1 MSKLLILTM
10 RTLRLL
16 LILCILPFL
25 SVEAQNSNYYVTPTG
40 AGDGSAWTKSL
51 NAKSFVSKFSDETY
65 QTDTFHLSEGKYLLN
80 AKEPQP
86 LMTNVKGGYV
96 ADDFTERD
104 PFNNESVISGSTSS
118 DASECLTVQVTAPEE
133 TEIMLDGVVLESA
146 AEEPVIISSSG
157 VGSAVV
163 MKGCLLRKA
172 APNVC
177 PNEPVVSHVYDT
189 IYYGATSP
197 IASNE
202 KFDTKRIGCF
212 EETEELTGA
221 DGCDSISYHHVVIL
235 PTSLPGNF
243 NVFYVKMEGSGEA
256 NGSSW
261 ADAMSAKDFAFALD
275 KVNDGAIFNMAA
287 GDYSPEYED
296 CNGKHNIYRCGKVI
310 SVKGGYSENPED
322 GEIPNI
328 SRNLTRFILKE
339 DNSSSVLFDLSPN
352 LVASSTF
359 SGIRF
364 VSKKSSGEE
373 AANDTL
379 LYFHSDVYGEKIWF
393 DSCSFSGAALS
404 LVVDSCEFYATDTD
418 FGDGDLL
425 FNGMYNKSNAIVRR
439 CSGKSI
445 ELSGNSIAVLNSTF
459 ENASLVRTD
468 TVNIAFNTFL
478 SMSCGEETNYT
489 SLSCNIIA
497 ERRNAAGLLHSVFNL
512 IALDEVQSSAS
523 SAEVSNDIIVDKD
536 MLASVLDDKM
546 VNNRGAFTRTFALKS
561 DVLPNGKS
569 LRVNHL
575 PSDLNGVDQCGTSRL
590 DSTCLGAFEY
600 ECVVVPLE
608 DTICWIGKVDYVYT
622 GADGN
627 IIHQF
632 SVDLQDV
639 KLEMADGTKKSLGV
653 RDVYE
658 KRDTVRHENWT
669 SPDTVFVKRFIALPK
684 ADTINTA
691 LHYYVKQDS
700 AGTGDGSSWANA
712 MSDTSFAFAFGKVP
726 SGATFH
732 MAAGEYHPMYVE
744 SVTEEMDECTSK
756 PFQTNHLVN
765 LIGGYAANVTDMNAL
780 PDTANHTKLVGEIAC
795 NDEIKVYPKNVLYI
809 SPSNTLTG
817 ECRIE
822 GIEFEKN
829 ESGYS
834 MNAAV
839 FIEAADGVR
848 YTFEKCKFNNTY
860 GGVRSLDGNVTFNNC
875 QFETQIWPSLQLE
888 GDLENVVVIN
898 SCYTNMGV
906 NLGSV
911 SCQIVNSTI
920 DNIFDGGEP
929 GKVLDISHSTIGLFN
944 MSAGSTYHL
953 VGNILLGSLTGPEE
967 LESLSSHGNLYPKG
981 VYDYI
986 SDYVD
991 AQTDRFLEKSEMV
1004 TLLEHDGDEFVAAEN
1019 GGYTK
1024 SIKLMRDTTS
1034 DGTPIRF
1041 IHSAWTETKVDQR
1054 GVTRPDSTCPGAYEF
1069 GFTQRIIELPDTAMV
1084 LDICEFSYALNQSKT
1099 SLKSWSKSADGT
1111 TYDFSFDLHDARVPV
1126 AGGST
1131 RAVRPGDLYVW
1142 RDTIKHNESD
1152 VMYDTIFVRKI
1163 SVLPKPS
1170 PNFKESNELHY
1181 YVKVDGSGNGDGSS
1195 WANAMNDTAFAFSFG
1210 KVPEGATFHVA
1221 EGVYRPYCDT
1231 CSVPIRL
1238 GTPVIC
1244 RNFYSDKIVNIIGG
1258 YPSDA
1263 TDESVPDIEH
1273 QAILTGDF
1281 SDVEMY
1287 PSARIIHLVPQTAG
1301 TINISGIEF
1310 QTTGVTG
1317 GSPTEQT
1324 ALYVETMTLGVK
1336 LRLQQCKFAGT
1347 TTNAVCTEYCGVEMD
1362 SCDVNSPASL
1372 KGAGTDSL
1380 IVKDCFFKSLT
1391 MQMPKSNISNS
1402 TIVYLYDYYTFGSQE
1417 GINVLT
1423 HNTIGTTDLKN
1434 TSSNTLVGNIF
1445 QSPIVTERVMSSETT
1460 KAIDNIFVYDDETEE
1475 KAPSIEGNRCLPKS
1489 WLKDMF
1495 VYEEDHLDP
1504 VYRRERG
1511 AYTQTMPLKSDVLSD
1526 GTSIRIERR
1535 EILVDQTGF
1544 NRFSQAC
1551 PGAYEYPEYKRK
1563 VQLEDTVVYKG
1574 NSIATH
1580 NGSVIS
1586 YDEIGYAEW
1595 SDKVVYQDGSVDTMF
1610 RKVVVMPKAGENLYY
1625 YVKQNGDGTGDG
1637 SSWSNAMSD
1646 SAFAFAFSRVEDGAT
1661 FHIAEGTY
1669 HPIYDENGVD
1679 NNHVSDLLTRKEF
1692 YTEKLVNIVG
1702 GYPATA
1708 SDDVSVTHDVAQY
1721 PTIFDGR
1728 VVIEGTQCFG
1738 QDVIHISP
1746 TQKGKVKISDV
1757 IVAGNSYYHPNSTC
1771 GALHL
1776 TSTEKDVRFVLEK
1789 VRFEENKDYALV
1801 IDSCK
1806 TQISMCDVV
1815 GGLVI
1820 VRGDEEDSL
1829 TVSSSSF
1836 SNPVTI
1842 STGTYQLTNNT
1853 FVGVAEFG
1861 KGVLSNKGL
1870 LTHNT
1875 IKNADFKVGSDCKLK
1890 NNIINSLSIQ
1900 GNPTVTKLSC
1910 LNNVMSTSVEDYDA
1924 TQNIIVSSDE
1934 IAAILDEEA
1943 KYADGS
1949 FTRTIA
1955 LLKDSV
1961 AGQSIR
1967 SPRLADVKTDQN
1979 GRARYDETC
1988 AGAFELPGMVITTQ
2002 GEDTT
2007 IIVHESIDGIAFEQI
2022 GVHQHCTT
2030 TVKEDE
2036 SKVVTCRTVTVLP
2049 KDDASLHYYVSQHGL
2064 GLKDGSSQ
2072 ANAMSDSSFA
2082 FSFGKVPSRSTFIIV
2097 EGGTYY
2103 PYNMDD
2109 TLAGGLSPKGFYS
2122 DRCVSVKALDGLD
2135 DNSLPILSG
2144 CLGTEKLDTLVYV
2157 KNQASADI
2165 TEFNRIQFSNSSTA
2179 NGTINDSKMIFE
2191 GSVFQLMSC
2200 RFKNF
2205 TDSLTIQAI
2214 RSRGV
2219 LEACDFDM
2227 NGKFVTFEGPI
2238 MEPTPSIA
2246 IKRSSFDCIVY
2257 ANCFNCSV
2265 ENSSFYSLETKM
2277 IGSKVRLTHNTLRKL
2292 IITAGN
2298 LEVSANL
2305 IEDITE
2311 KPEFKECNDVMA
2323 SHENLFGTVG
2333 FLTIDIDPSDT
2344 VSTGLFGQLTKLDA
2358 MAYQGNFTKSY
2369 MMIRDTLSDGSSIR
2383 VNRESSM
2390 SKDQYG
2396 KNRYPMTCRGA
2407 IELDGYT
2414 QHRTFYDTI
2423 LVHDTYYLDNV
2434 RYDEVGYKVINAKA
2448 LNSYGGEDPI
2458 TAYLT
2463 VLPKNGTGKIS
2474 APYHYYVKQ
2483 NGSGNKDGSSWQN
2496 AMSDTTFAEIFGRVR
2511 NNSTFHV
2518 AAGVYHP
2525 VYDQSLALASASDTA
2540 IATFYTDRWVNI
2552 VGGYDANVTDISAV
2566 PNPKGERTI
2575 FTRAVA
2581 GEDVSAESD
2590 SIAVITYAPSVA
2602 RTFSISGVTI
2612 SGGTSLQIKAQKSG
2626 VMFQVENTLMKYGV
2640 GVKADKLDSL
2650 YLNAVTFDSCQTGV
2664 AAGEL
2669 SYLKAVNS
2677 TFAADPNALDGELA
2691 ISLPSIFNGR
2701 CVLTHNTLLAP
2712 VSVSGGSYYWTGN
2725 IFAGGVVACD
2735 GSKQGKVDSKYNLY
2749 PENASVAQSY
2759 DIQNSLTAMEELFG
2773 GTWDLDY
2780 TLGFTPVLP
2789 LASDVL
2795 NNGRSIRFKREVSN
2809 LSVDQIGESRLFL
2822 TCMGAYEYAN
2832 VTELTIPTAFTPYTK
2847 DGINDIFMFGYPV
2860 FIYDRYG
2867 RLIANSDNGWDG
2879 KYRGEDADA
2888 GVYVYVLWDA
2898 NGKQYKG
2905 TVEILKQK

>member
-1 MSKLLILTM
+1 M

-40 AGDGSAWTKSL
+40 AGDGSAWTKSQ
-51 NAKSFVSKFSDETY
+51 NAKSFVSKFSDEAY
-65 QTDTFHLSEGKYLLN
+65 QKDTFHLSEGKYLLN

-96 ADDFTERD
+96 ADDYTVRD
-104 PFNNESVISGSTSS
+104 PFNNESVISGSVSTKEN
-118 DASECLTVQVTAPEE
+118 ECVTVQVTAP
-133 TEIMLDGVVLESA
+133 TEAEITLDGVVLESA
-146 AEEPVIISSSG
+146 AAEPVIVSSAG
-157 VGSAVV
+157 EGSAVIL
-163 MKGCLLRKA
+163 KGCVLRKA

-177 PNEPVVSHVYDT
+177 EDQVVKIDTTIYLGMAIKELPDAKFEKIGRFTEEVTSEGENGCNLITQYVVSV
-189 IYYGATSP
+189 
-197 IASNE
+197 
-202 KFDTKRIGCF
+202 
-212 EETEELTGA
+212 
-221 DGCDSISYHHVVIL
+221 L
-235 PTSLPGNF
+235 P
-243 NVFYVKMEGSGEA
+243 
-256 NGSSW
+256 
-261 ADAMSAKDFAFALD
+261 
-275 KVNDGAIFNMAA
+275 
-287 GDYSPEYED
+287 
-296 CNGKHNIYRCGKVI
+296 
-310 SVKGGYSENPED
+310 
-322 GEIPNI
+322 
-328 SRNLTRFILKE
+328 
-339 DNSSSVLFDLSPN
+339 
-352 LVASSTF
+352 
-359 SGIRF
+359 
-364 VSKKSSGEE
+364 
-373 AANDTL
+373 
-379 LYFHSDVYGEKIWF
+379 
-393 DSCSFSGAALS
+393 
-404 LVVDSCEFYATDTD
+404 
-418 FGDGDLL
+418 
-425 FNGMYNKSNAIVRR
+425 
-439 CSGKSI
+439 
-445 ELSGNSIAVLNSTF
+445 
-459 ENASLVRTD
+459 
-468 TVNIAFNTFL
+468 
-478 SMSCGEETNYT
+478 
-489 SLSCNIIA
+489 
-497 ERRNAAGLLHSVFNL
+497 
-512 IALDEVQSSAS
+512 
-523 SAEVSNDIIVDKD
+523 
-536 MLASVLDDKM
+536 
-546 VNNRGAFTRTFALKS
+546 KS
-561 DVLPNGKS
+561 DGK
-569 LRVNHL
+569 
-575 PSDLNGVDQCGTSRL
+575 LN
-590 DSTCLGAFEY
+590 
-600 ECVVVPLE
+600 
-608 DTICWIGKVDYVYT
+608 
-622 GADGN
+622 
-627 IIHQF
+627 
-632 SVDLQDV
+632 
-639 KLEMADGTKKSLGV
+639 
-653 RDVYE
+653 
-658 KRDTVRHENWT
+658 
-669 SPDTVFVKRFIALPK
+669 
-684 ADTINTA
+684 
-691 LHYYVKQDS
+691 YYVKQNGTGDGSSWENAMGDTAFAYAFGRVEEGATFHVAEGVYRPIYDKNGEELGSSVGEVSQKVFYSNKTVNIIGGYPADANDKSVPDTLYHTVFSGFIPLGSGHKIGSIMQLEPIKAGLIHISGVHFEDTFAMSSTEAALNIAPQVAGVTFELNSCRLEKLHGSPLVVEDCGGKINMCDFGCEPGSGIDYWVSFSGTSTDALIIENSSLNCDVKVLGNTYTIVNSSIKRITIGSVTGTVVSSKGTIDHSTIDS
-700 AGTGDGSSWANA
+700 LLVSPNSECELNGNIVAMVSHAKAVVSGDSNIFIEGEITHVVNVNDKTLSAADFASLFESGVMSMAYNSKSFTRTYALVSDTLPDGTSIRIPRGTILTDQTGKDRALNTCPGAYELAGYTKEIYSDKVLVFSVSEDFPQIGESELIKEEKQDDGNTYNVHYKVNVLPNPAGETLNYYVKQNGTGDGSSWANA
-712 MSDTSFAFAFGKVP
+712 MGDTAFAFAFGKVP

-732 MAAGEYHPMYVE
+732 VAEGVYHPVYDKNGKYDFSTNQALMDRVFYTEKLV
-744 SVTEEMDECTSK
+744 SV
-756 PFQTNHLVN
+756 
-765 LIGGYAANVTDMNAL
+765 IGGYSNNAEEFPVTDTSYHTIFSAAI
-780 PDTANHTKLVGEIAC
+780 TESISANGVMRIEPQQSGE
-795 NDEIKVYPKNVLYI
+795 VHI
-809 SPSNTLTG
+809 SGVRFIDTLTS
-817 ECRIE
+817 I
-822 GIEFEKN
+822 
-829 ESGYS
+829 Y
-834 MNAAV
+834 
-839 FIEAADGVR
+839 
-848 YTFEKCKFNNTY
+848 KCKDLLSIDPKSNGVTFRLDSCRFTGDAIRLLNVDSCGGKISMCDFVSLGDGKEKSKVDISGLSSDSLIVNNT
-860 GGVRSLDGNVTFNNC
+860 SL
-875 QFETQIWPSLQLE
+875 
-888 GDLENVVVIN
+888 
-898 SCYTNMGV
+898 
-906 NLGSV
+906 
-911 SCQIVNSTI
+911 SCQINVGYYPYYIANSTI
-920 DNIFDGGEP
+920 DKIVFETNSESNVTKGSIENSTILDLTYYPNTEGILQGNIIYSYVKVKAPITLSNNIVVMNDDDVVEDQDNMYVTREEVNSLWGGESP
-929 GKVLDISHSTIGLFN
+929 TMTYPDNSFTQTVKLLKDTLPNGK
-944 MSAGSTYHL
+944 
-953 VGNILLGSLTGPEE
+953 
-967 LESLSSHGNLYPKG
+967 
-981 VYDYI
+981 
-986 SDYVD
+986 
-991 AQTDRFLEKSEMV
+991 
-1004 TLLEHDGDEFVAAEN
+1004 
-1019 GGYTK
+1019 
-1024 SIKLMRDTTS
+1024 
-1034 DGTPIRF
+1034 PIR
-1041 IHSAWTETKVDQR
+1041 INRTLSLDQI
-1054 GVTRPDSTCPGAYEF
+1054 GQTRLDATCPGAYEI
-1069 GFTQRIIELPDTAMV
+1069 GFFQRIIELSDTAMA
-1084 LDICEFSYALNQSKT
+1084 LDSCKFSYVLNASK
-1099 SLKSWSKSADGT
+1099 SALKSWTKSKDGEA
-1111 TYDFSFDLHDARVPV
+1111 YDFAFDLHDAKIPV
-1126 AGGST
+1126 AGGT
-1131 RAVRPGDLYVW
+1131 ERFVKPGDLYVW

-1152 VMYDTIFVRKI
+1152 VMYDTIFVRRI

-1231 CSVPIRL
+1231 CSVPIRS

-1281 SDVEMY
+1281 SDVEMN

-1317 GSPTEQT
+1317 GSSTEQT

-1586 YDEIGYAEW
+1586 YDKIGYAEW

-1708 SDDVSVTHDVAQY
+1708 SDDLSVTHDVAQY

-1757 IVAGNSYYHPNSTC
+1757 IVAGNSCYHPNSTC

-2414 QHRTFYDTI
+2414 QHRTLYDTI

-2780 TLGFTPVLP
+2780 ALGFTPVLP

-2809 LSVDQIGESRLFL
+2809 LIVDQIGESRLFL

>member
-1 MSKLLILTM
+1 M

-51 NAKSFVSKFSDETY
+51 NAKSFVSKFSDEAY
-65 QTDTFHLSEGKYLLN
+65 QKDTFHLSEGKYLLN

-96 ADDFTERD
+96 ADDYTVRD
-104 PFNNESVISGSTSS
+104 PFNNESVISGSVSTKEN
-118 DASECLTVQVTAPEE
+118 ECVTVQVTSP
-133 TEIMLDGVVLESA
+133 TEAEITLDGVVLESA
-146 AEEPVIISSSG
+146 AAEPVIVSSAG
-157 VGSAVV
+157 EGSAVIL
-163 MKGCLLRKA
+163 KGCVLRKA

-177 PNEPVVSHVYDT
+177 EDQVVKIDTTIYLGMAIKELPGVEFKKIGSFTKEIATEGVDGCNLITQYVVS
-189 IYYGATSP
+189 
-197 IASNE
+197 
-202 KFDTKRIGCF
+202 
-212 EETEELTGA
+212 
-221 DGCDSISYHHVVIL
+221 
-235 PTSLPGNF
+235 
-243 NVFYVKMEGSGEA
+243 
-256 NGSSW
+256 
-261 ADAMSAKDFAFALD
+261 
-275 KVNDGAIFNMAA
+275 
-287 GDYSPEYED
+287 
-296 CNGKHNIYRCGKVI
+296 
-310 SVKGGYSENPED
+310 
-322 GEIPNI
+322 
-328 SRNLTRFILKE
+328 
-339 DNSSSVLFDLSPN
+339 
-352 LVASSTF
+352 
-359 SGIRF
+359 
-364 VSKKSSGEE
+364 
-373 AANDTL
+373 
-379 LYFHSDVYGEKIWF
+379 
-393 DSCSFSGAALS
+393 
-404 LVVDSCEFYATDTD
+404 
-418 FGDGDLL
+418 
-425 FNGMYNKSNAIVRR
+425 
-439 CSGKSI
+439 
-445 ELSGNSIAVLNSTF
+445 
-459 ENASLVRTD
+459 
-468 TVNIAFNTFL
+468 
-478 SMSCGEETNYT
+478 
-489 SLSCNIIA
+489 
-497 ERRNAAGLLHSVFNL
+497 
-512 IALDEVQSSAS
+512 
-523 SAEVSNDIIVDKD
+523 
-536 MLASVLDDKM
+536 
-546 VNNRGAFTRTFALKS
+546 
-561 DVLPNGKS
+561 VLPKHEEGT
-569 LRVNHL
+569 
-575 PSDLNGVDQCGTSRL
+575 LN
-590 DSTCLGAFEY
+590 
-600 ECVVVPLE
+600 
-608 DTICWIGKVDYVYT
+608 
-622 GADGN
+622 
-627 IIHQF
+627 
-632 SVDLQDV
+632 
-639 KLEMADGTKKSLGV
+639 
-653 RDVYE
+653 
-658 KRDTVRHENWT
+658 
-669 SPDTVFVKRFIALPK
+669 
-684 ADTINTA
+684 
-691 LHYYVKQDS
+691 YYVKQN
-700 AGTGDGSSWANA
+700 GTGDGSSWENA
-712 MSDTSFAFAFGKVP
+712 MGDTAFAYAFGRVEEGATFHVAEGVYRPIYDKNGEELGSSVGEVSQKVFYSNKTVNIIGGYPADANDKSVPDTLYHTVFSGFIPLGSGHKIGSIMQLEPTNAGSVHISGVYFEDTFAMSSTEAALNIAPQVAGVTFELNSCRLEKLHGSPLVVEDCGGKINMCDFGCEPGSGIDYWVSFSGTSTDALIIENSSLNCDVKVLGNTYTIANSSIKRITIGSVTGTVVSSKGTIDHSTIDSLLVSPNSECELNGNIVAMVSHAKAVVSGDSNIFIVGEITHVVNVNDKTLSAADFASLFESGVMSMAYNSKSFTRTYALVSDTLPDGTSIRIPRGTILTDQIGKPRFELTCPGAYELGGMVTRVQYPTDTVKVNELYKDGDTTLLKIGLSQWERETTKSDGSVLVESFSVVVLPNSDGKLNYYVKQNGTGDGSSWENAMGDTAFAYAFGKVP

-732 MAAGEYHPMYVE
+732 VAEGEYFPYCDTCSRFSDDLRCRMFY
-744 SVTEEMDECTSK
+744 SDK
-756 PFQTNHLVN
+756 LVN
-765 LIGGYAANVTDMNAL
+765 IVGG
-780 PDTANHTKLVGEIAC
+780 
-795 NDEIKVYPKNVLYI
+795 YPKNAQGNAVTDT
-809 SPSNTLTG
+809 SNHT
-817 ECRIE
+817 I
-822 GIEFEKN
+822 F
-829 ESGYS
+829 S
-834 MNAAV
+834 
-839 FIEAADGVR
+839 
-848 YTFEKCKFNNTY
+848 TY
-860 GGVRSLDGNVTFNNC
+860 GYDGEKMYRTVKLLCLEPSTPGNINISGVEFMALPSFPQMSGENCALRFRSEVEGV
-875 QFETQIWPSLQLE
+875 SLKLSQ
-888 GDLENVVVIN
+888 
-898 SCYTNMGV
+898 CR
-906 NLGSV
+906 
-911 SCQIVNSTI
+911 
-920 DNIFDGGEP
+920 FDGSDIAIYANGGSLNATDCDFDECDVYFTSGSADEINVNRCSGDGCEFSA
-929 GKVLDISHSTIGLFN
+929 GKVLVSNSTFSEIQLKDGTIDVQLTN
-944 MSAGSTYHL
+944 NTLLRLYCNEEKSSLNL
-953 VGNILLGSLTGPEE
+953 VGNIVRELSILSEENIPTIASSYNLWGKDEGETALAKITSSLHDIITDVASLDSLLDHSFVGARKDYNKNAFTKTIAL
-967 LESLSSHGNLYPKG
+967 LS
-981 VYDYI
+981 D
-986 SDYVD
+986 
-991 AQTDRFLEKSEMV
+991 
-1004 TLLEHDGDEFVAAEN
+1004 TLP
-1019 GGYTK
+1019 
-1024 SIKLMRDTTS
+1024 
-1034 DGTPIRF
+1034 DGTSIRYNRQ
-1041 IHSAWTETKVDQR
+1041 KVSDLDIDQCHQA
-1054 GVTRPDSTCPGAYEF
+1054 RPDSTCPGAYEF
-1069 GFTQRIIELPDTAMV
+1069 GFTQRIIELSDTAMA
-1084 LDICEFSYALNQSKT
+1084 LDSCKFSYVLNASKS
-1099 SLKSWSKSADGT
+1099 SLKSWTKSKDGSA
-1111 TYDFSFDLHDARVPV
+1111 YDFAFDLHDAKIPV
-1126 AGGST
+1126 AGGT
-1131 RAVRPGDLYVW
+1131 EERFVKPGDLYVW
-1142 RDTIKHNESD
+1142 RDTIRHDESD

-1195 WANAMNDTAFAFSFG
+1195 WENAMSNESFDFAIDTVSN
-1210 KVPEGATFHVA
+1210 GATFHIAAGEYNATGLNVKPSNGMVEYLTHKCINLVGGYEAVPA
-1221 EGVYRPYCDT
+1221 EGAEPEPGKET
-1231 CSVPIRL
+1231 TMAL
-1238 GTPVIC
+1238 FT
-1244 RNFYSDKIVNIIGG
+1244 SDKYQQFRFDPEYDGTISLYGINFWVKSVAAKQAIGYALDIRNTTDHKVSVNIEKCQFDSALFGVYLGG
-1258 YPSDA
+1258 VDA
-1263 TDESVPDIEH
+1263 KISESVFKGNYHVDFAS
-1273 QAILTGDF
+1273 AIALEG
-1281 SDVEMY
+1281 
-1287 PSARIIHLVPQTAG
+1287 TA
-1301 TINISGIEF
+1301 
-1310 QTTGVTG
+1310 V
-1317 GSPTEQT
+1317 
-1324 ALYVETMTLGVK
+1324 
-1336 LRLQQCKFAGT
+1336 RL
-1347 TTNAVCTEYCGVEMD
+1347 E
-1362 SCDVNSPASL
+1362 VNSSL
-1372 KGAGTDSL
+1372 FQGNSRVILGSGDMNFTNNTFIDNYYSTSVNGLSL
-1380 IVKDCFFKSLT
+1380 SG
-1391 MQMPKSNISNS
+1391 NIELFNNTIFDNVSVSNS
-1402 TIVYLYDYYTFGSQE
+1402 SNLKMYGNLVLGDLSIGEECTIE
-1417 GINVLT
+1417 GAHNLINRT
-1423 HNTIGTTDLKN
+1423 WSTD
-1434 TSSNTLVGNIF
+1434 TPW
-1445 QSPIVTERVMSSETT
+1445 SPY
-1460 KAIDNIFVYDDETEE
+1460 DNIFTNTQSSEVMSQILSYVDGKPNLADNGGFTKTVAMISDTCFWDGQELRVPQELTNVSFDQRGE
-1475 KAPSIEGNRCLPKS
+1475 K
-1489 WLKDMF
+1489 
-1495 VYEEDHLDP
+1495 
-1504 VYRRERG
+1504 
-1511 AYTQTMPLKSDVLSD
+1511 
-1526 GTSIRIERR
+1526 
-1535 EILVDQTGF
+1535 
-1544 NRFSQAC
+1544 RFQMAC
-1551 PGAYEYPEYKRK
+1551 IGAYEMSEYIHREP
-1563 VQLEDTVVYKG
+1563 LADTTIVVG
-1574 NSIATH
+1574 NPVTVGGA
-1580 NGSVIS
+1580 S
-1586 YDEIGYAEW
+1586 YNKIGEYVW
-1595 SDKVVYQDGSVDTMF
+1595 KDTIVNPDGSQTAYS
-1610 RKVVVMPKAGENLYY
+1610 RNVVVMPKAGENLYY

-1669 HPIYDENGVD
+1669 HPIYNHSGDISENETD
-1679 NNHVSDLLTRKEF
+1679 HIYIERDF
-1692 YTEKLVNIVG
+1692 YTTHLVNLVG
-1702 GYPATA
+1702 GYPSQPDENSLPDTKYHTVLSGADATA
-1708 SDDVSVTHDVAQY
+1708 SGIIRSRNVIYMEPEKAGTIKLSGIRFAGSSKFQFDDTNASLYVD
-1721 PTIFDGR
+1721 P
-1728 VVIEGTQCFG
+1728 
-1738 QDVIHISP
+1738 
-1746 TQKGKVKISDV
+1746 KVKGVHVDLDKCRFEAIGNLMKMDSCSTTITECNFVSENRVIIDGDASDSLIISNSSFDCPLEV
-1757 IVAGNSYYHPNSTC
+1757 KANGYKIVNSTIDSLYI
-1771 GALHL
+1771 GGKKETSLSNGELIHNTILSLHYNTQW
-1776 TSTEKDVRFVLEK
+1776 TST
-1789 VRFEENKDYALV
+1789 
-1801 IDSCK
+1801 
-1806 TQISMCDVV
+1806 
-1815 GGLVI
+1815 
-1820 VRGDEEDSL
+1820 
-1829 TVSSSSF
+1829 
-1836 SNPVTI
+1836 
-1842 STGTYQLTNNT
+1842 LTNNIVCHISQT
-1853 FVGVAEFG
+1853 EE
-1861 KGVLSNKGL
+1861 GVLKGDHNLIRNDEELNISNVGL
-1870 LTHNT
+1870 Y
-1875 IKNADFKVGSDCKLK
+1875 
-1890 NNIINSLSIQ
+1890 
-1900 GNPTVTKLSC
+1900 VTMNDLLDL
-1910 LNNVMSTSVEDYDA
+1910 LNNDQGQFIMS
-1924 TQNIIVSSDE
+1924 
-1934 IAAILDEEA
+1934 
-1943 KYADGS
+1943 YADGS

-1967 SPRLADVKTDQN
+1967 SPRLADVKNDQN

-2165 TEFNRIQFSNSSTA
+2165 AEFNRIQFSNSSTA

-2414 QHRTFYDTI
+2414 QHRTLYDTI

-2626 VMFQVENTLMKYGV
+2626 VMFQVENSLMKYGV

-2701 CVLTHNTLLAP
+2701 CVLTHNTFLAP

-2725 IFAGGVVACD
+2725 IFAGGVVVCD

-2759 DIQNSLTAMEELFG
+2759 DIQNSLTSMEELFG

>member
-1 MSKLLILTM
+1 M

-51 NAKSFVSKFSDETY
+51 NAKSFVSKFSDEAY
-65 QTDTFHLSEGKYLLN
+65 QKDTFHLSEGKYLLN

-96 ADDFTERD
+96 ADDYTVRD
-104 PFNNESVISGSTSS
+104 PFNNESVISGSVSTKEN
-118 DASECLTVQVTAPEE
+118 ECVTVQVTAP
-133 TEIMLDGVVLESA
+133 TEAEITLDGVVLESA
-146 AEEPVIISSSG
+146 AAEPVIVSSAG
-157 VGSAVV
+157 EGSAVIL
-163 MKGCLLRKA
+163 KGCVLRKA

-177 PNEPVVSHVYDT
+177 EDQVVKIDTTIYLGMAIKELPDAKFEKIGRFIEEVTSEGENGCNLITQYVVSV
-189 IYYGATSP
+189 
-197 IASNE
+197 
-202 KFDTKRIGCF
+202 
-212 EETEELTGA
+212 
-221 DGCDSISYHHVVIL
+221 L
-235 PTSLPGNF
+235 P
-243 NVFYVKMEGSGEA
+243 
-256 NGSSW
+256 
-261 ADAMSAKDFAFALD
+261 
-275 KVNDGAIFNMAA
+275 
-287 GDYSPEYED
+287 
-296 CNGKHNIYRCGKVI
+296 
-310 SVKGGYSENPED
+310 
-322 GEIPNI
+322 
-328 SRNLTRFILKE
+328 
-339 DNSSSVLFDLSPN
+339 
-352 LVASSTF
+352 
-359 SGIRF
+359 
-364 VSKKSSGEE
+364 
-373 AANDTL
+373 
-379 LYFHSDVYGEKIWF
+379 
-393 DSCSFSGAALS
+393 
-404 LVVDSCEFYATDTD
+404 
-418 FGDGDLL
+418 
-425 FNGMYNKSNAIVRR
+425 
-439 CSGKSI
+439 
-445 ELSGNSIAVLNSTF
+445 
-459 ENASLVRTD
+459 
-468 TVNIAFNTFL
+468 
-478 SMSCGEETNYT
+478 
-489 SLSCNIIA
+489 
-497 ERRNAAGLLHSVFNL
+497 
-512 IALDEVQSSAS
+512 
-523 SAEVSNDIIVDKD
+523 
-536 MLASVLDDKM
+536 
-546 VNNRGAFTRTFALKS
+546 KS
-561 DVLPNGKS
+561 DGK
-569 LRVNHL
+569 
-575 PSDLNGVDQCGTSRL
+575 LN
-590 DSTCLGAFEY
+590 
-600 ECVVVPLE
+600 
-608 DTICWIGKVDYVYT
+608 
-622 GADGN
+622 
-627 IIHQF
+627 
-632 SVDLQDV
+632 
-639 KLEMADGTKKSLGV
+639 
-653 RDVYE
+653 
-658 KRDTVRHENWT
+658 
-669 SPDTVFVKRFIALPK
+669 
-684 ADTINTA
+684 
-691 LHYYVKQDS
+691 YYVKQNGTGDGSSWENAMGDTAFAYAFGRVEEGATFHVAEGVYHPIYDGTHIDMAGVCSSKSFYSSVLVNLIGGYDADVTDKDALPDTANHTRVVGDLTEVSGTMVYPKYLLYMGLPYSTEGNFRIEGIEFEKNANYPGQTS
-700 AGTGDGSSWANA
+700 AMFITSGEKVHFTLERCKFNHTYGGVISECSGTLKDCQFEVETWPALIWSSVLKTSININSCYVNMPVRTGGYACKIENSTIFNIVDEEGNEDESIEKTVDISYSTIGSLSVKASRSYNFVGNIFWGSFDEVKQIKGLTSHGNLYPKNSYDDIVAFADAETDKFLESSEMEVLLEYDGKEFVVAENGGYTKTIQLLSDTLPDGTSIRIPRGTILTDQIGKDRALNTCPGAYELAGYTKEIYSDEVLVYTVSDTYPQIGETELIKEEKQEDGNTLIIHYKVIVLPNAAPSTGETLAYNYYVKQNGSGTGDGSSWANA

-848 YTFEKCKFNNTY
+848 YTFEKCKFNNTH

-1111 TYDFSFDLHDARVPV
+1111 TYDFSFDLHDAKIPV
-1126 AGGST
+1126 AGGAT
-1131 RAVRPGDLYVW
+1131 RFVKPGDLYVW
-1142 RDTIKHNESD
+1142 RDTIRHDESD

-1195 WANAMNDTAFAFSFG
+1195 WENAMSNSAFAFAIENVSSG
-1210 KVPEGATFHVA
+1210 STFHFA
-1221 EGVYRPYCDT
+1221 SGKYK
-1231 CSVPIRL
+1231 PINSTL
-1238 GTPVIC
+1238 QIQGTPYPSYWTD
-1244 RNFYSDKIVNIIGG
+1244 RAVNLIGG
-1258 YPSDA
+1258 YVANPQEGA
-1263 TDESVPDIEH
+1263 
-1273 QAILTGDF
+1273 
-1281 SDVEMY
+1281 VEN
-1287 PSARIIHLVPQTAG
+1287 P
-1301 TINISGIEF
+1301 
-1310 QTTGVTG
+1310 
-1317 GSPTEQT
+1317 
-1324 ALYVETMTLGVK
+1324 
-1336 LRLQQCKFAGT
+1336 
-1347 TTNAVCTEYCGVEMD
+1347 
-1362 SCDVNSPASL
+1362 
-1372 KGAGTDSL
+1372 GTDSTIAVFSGDSISRG
-1380 IVKDCFFKSLT
+1380 IVVYDL
-1391 MQMPKSNISNS
+1391 KSNGAIKVSGITFTDGTCYNGEPESYSLHINAAEGAIVNADIERCVFTTNRVGLYLQNVMANVNESLFECIDATGPIKTYHYAMGISKYSKVNINS
-1402 TIVYLYDYYTFGSQE
+1402 SLFTANPYLLSMDSTCVIGITNSSFVNNVQGGSDAALSLSGEVTLLNNTFFNNVEIIKATKVISYG
-1417 GINVLT
+1417 NVLEKPIKFN
-1423 HNTIGTTDLKN
+1423 HVGDIVFK
-1434 TSSNTLVGNIF
+1434 GNIF
-1445 QSPIVTERVMSSETT
+1445 RNFNPYDYKSLDMPNGENISFSDADFQAHFQYDGDAPLLADNGGFT
-1460 KAIDNIFVYDDETEE
+1460 KTVAMISDMI
-1475 KAPSIEGNRCLPKS
+1475 GNRELRVS
-1489 WLKDMF
+1489 
-1495 VYEEDHLDP
+1495 
-1504 VYRRERG
+1504 
-1511 AYTQTMPLKSDVLSD
+1511 QTLTGVS
-1526 GTSIRIERR
+1526 
-1535 EILVDQTGF
+1535 VDQRGEK
-1544 NRFSQAC
+1544 RFSMAC
-1551 PGAYEYPEYKRK
+1551 IGAYEMSEYIHREP
-1563 VQLEDTVVYKG
+1563 LADTTIVVG
-1574 NSIATH
+1574 NPVTVGGA
-1580 NGSVIS
+1580 S
-1586 YDEIGYAEW
+1586 YDKIGEYVW
-1595 SDKVVYQDGSVDTMF
+1595 KDTIVNPDGSQTAYS
-1610 RKVVVMPKAGENLYY
+1610 RNVVVMPKAGENLYY
-1625 YVKQNGDGTGDG
+1625 YVKQNGTGDG
-1637 SSWSNAMSD
+1637 SSWTNAMSD

-1669 HPIYDENGVD
+1669 HPIYNHSGDISENETD
-1679 NNHVSDLLTRKEF
+1679 HIYIERDF
-1692 YTEKLVNIVG
+1692 YTTHLVNLVG
-1702 GYPATA
+1702 GYPSQPDENSLPDTKYHTVLSGADATA
-1708 SDDVSVTHDVAQY
+1708 SGIIRSRNVIYMEPEKAGTIKLSGIRFAGSSKFQFDDTNASLYVD
-1721 PTIFDGR
+1721 P
-1728 VVIEGTQCFG
+1728 
-1738 QDVIHISP
+1738 
-1746 TQKGKVKISDV
+1746 KVKGVHVDLDKCRFEAIGNLMKMDSCSTTITECNFVSENRVIIDGDASDSLIISNSSFDCPLEV
-1757 IVAGNSYYHPNSTC
+1757 KANGYMIVNSTIDSLYI
-1771 GALHL
+1771 GGKKETSLSNGELIHNTILSLHYNTQW
-1776 TSTEKDVRFVLEK
+1776 TST
-1789 VRFEENKDYALV
+1789 
-1801 IDSCK
+1801 
-1806 TQISMCDVV
+1806 
-1815 GGLVI
+1815 
-1820 VRGDEEDSL
+1820 
-1829 TVSSSSF
+1829 
-1836 SNPVTI
+1836 
-1842 STGTYQLTNNT
+1842 LTNNIVCHISQT
-1853 FVGVAEFG
+1853 EE
-1861 KGVLSNKGL
+1861 GVLKGDHNLIRNDEELNISNVGL
-1870 LTHNT
+1870 
-1875 IKNADFKVGSDCKLK
+1875 F
-1890 NNIINSLSIQ
+1890 
-1900 GNPTVTKLSC
+1900 VTMNDLLDL
-1910 LNNVMSTSVEDYDA
+1910 LNNDQGQFIMS
-1924 TQNIIVSSDE
+1924 
-1934 IAAILDEEA
+1934 
-1943 KYADGS
+1943 YADGS

-1967 SPRLADVKTDQN
+1967 SARLADVKNDQN

-2007 IIVHESIDGIAFEQI
+2007 IIVHESIDGIAFDQI

-2344 VSTGLFGQLTKLDA
+2344 VSTGLFGQLTKFDA

-2414 QHRTFYDTI
+2414 QHRTLYDTI

-2773 GTWDLDY
+2773 GTWNLDY

>member
-1 MSKLLILTM
+1 M

-40 AGDGSAWTKSL
+40 AGDGSAWTKSQ
-51 NAKSFVSKFSDETY
+51 NAKSFVSKFSDEAY
-65 QTDTFHLSEGKYLLN
+65 QKDTFHLSEGKYLLN
-80 AKEPQP
+80 AEKPQP

-96 ADDFTERD
+96 ADDYTVRD
-104 PFNNESVISGSTSS
+104 PFNNESVISGSVSTKEN
-118 DASECLTVQVTAPEE
+118 ECVTVQVTAP
-133 TEIMLDGVVLESA
+133 TEAEITLDGVVLESA
-146 AEEPVIISSSG
+146 AAEPVIVSSAG
-157 VGSAVV
+157 EGSAVIL
-163 MKGCLLRKA
+163 KGCVLRKA

-177 PNEPVVSHVYDT
+177 EDQVVKIDTTIYLGMAIKELPDAKFEKIGRFTEEVTTEGENGCNLITQYVVSV
-189 IYYGATSP
+189 
-197 IASNE
+197 
-202 KFDTKRIGCF
+202 
-212 EETEELTGA
+212 
-221 DGCDSISYHHVVIL
+221 L
-235 PTSLPGNF
+235 P
-243 NVFYVKMEGSGEA
+243 
-256 NGSSW
+256 
-261 ADAMSAKDFAFALD
+261 
-275 KVNDGAIFNMAA
+275 
-287 GDYSPEYED
+287 
-296 CNGKHNIYRCGKVI
+296 
-310 SVKGGYSENPED
+310 
-322 GEIPNI
+322 
-328 SRNLTRFILKE
+328 
-339 DNSSSVLFDLSPN
+339 
-352 LVASSTF
+352 
-359 SGIRF
+359 
-364 VSKKSSGEE
+364 
-373 AANDTL
+373 
-379 LYFHSDVYGEKIWF
+379 
-393 DSCSFSGAALS
+393 
-404 LVVDSCEFYATDTD
+404 
-418 FGDGDLL
+418 
-425 FNGMYNKSNAIVRR
+425 
-439 CSGKSI
+439 
-445 ELSGNSIAVLNSTF
+445 
-459 ENASLVRTD
+459 
-468 TVNIAFNTFL
+468 
-478 SMSCGEETNYT
+478 
-489 SLSCNIIA
+489 
-497 ERRNAAGLLHSVFNL
+497 
-512 IALDEVQSSAS
+512 
-523 SAEVSNDIIVDKD
+523 
-536 MLASVLDDKM
+536 
-546 VNNRGAFTRTFALKS
+546 KS
-561 DVLPNGKS
+561 DGK
-569 LRVNHL
+569 
-575 PSDLNGVDQCGTSRL
+575 LN
-590 DSTCLGAFEY
+590 
-600 ECVVVPLE
+600 
-608 DTICWIGKVDYVYT
+608 
-622 GADGN
+622 
-627 IIHQF
+627 
-632 SVDLQDV
+632 
-639 KLEMADGTKKSLGV
+639 
-653 RDVYE
+653 
-658 KRDTVRHENWT
+658 
-669 SPDTVFVKRFIALPK
+669 
-684 ADTINTA
+684 
-691 LHYYVKQDS
+691 YYVKQNGTGDGSSWENAMGDTAFAYAFGRVEEGATFHVAEGVYHPIYDGTHIDMAGVCSSKSFYSSVLVNLIGGYDADVTDKDALPDTANHTRVVGDLTEVSGTMVYPKYLLYMGLPYSTEGNFRIEGIEFEKNANYPGQTS
-700 AGTGDGSSWANA
+700 AMFITSGEKVHFTLERCKFNHTYGGVISECSGTLKDCQFEVETWPALIWSSVLRTSININSCYVNMPVRTGGYACKIENSTIFNIVDEEGNEDESIEKTVDISYSTIGSLSVKASRSYNFVGNIFWGSFGEVKQIKGLTSHGNLYPKNSYDDIVAFADAETDKFLESSEMEVLLEYDGKEFVVAENGGYTKTIQLLSDTLPDGTSIRIPRGTILTDQIGKDRALNTCPGAYELAGYTKEIYSDEVLVYTVSDTYPQIGETELIKEEKQEDGNTLIIHYKVIVLPNAAPSTGETLAYNYYVKQNGSGTGDGSSWANA

-848 YTFEKCKFNNTY
+848 YTFEKCKFNNTH

-1111 TYDFSFDLHDARVPV
+1111 TYDFSFDLHDAKIPV
-1126 AGGST
+1126 AGGAT
-1131 RAVRPGDLYVW
+1131 RFVKPGDLYVW
-1142 RDTIKHNESD
+1142 RDTIRHDESD
-1152 VMYDTIFVRKI
+1152 VMYDTIFVRRI

-1195 WANAMNDTAFAFSFG
+1195 WENAMNDTAFAFSFG

-1231 CSVPIRL
+1231 CSVPIRS

-1281 SDVEMY
+1281 SDVEMD

-1317 GSPTEQT
+1317 GSSTEQT

-1586 YDEIGYAEW
+1586 YDKIGYAEW

-1661 FHIAEGTY
+1661 FHIAEGVY
-1669 HPIYDENGVD
+1669 HPIYDKDGVD
-1679 NNHVSDLLTRKEF
+1679 NNQILDFLTYKEF

-1702 GYPATA
+1702 GYPASA
-1708 SDDVSVTHDVAQY
+1708 SDDEAVIHDVAQY

-1728 VVIEGTQCFG
+1728 VTISEKKCYAT
-1738 QDVIHISP
+1738 DVIHIAP
-1746 TQKGKVKISDV
+1746 NKKGEVKIYDI
-1757 IVAGNSYYHPNSTC
+1757 IVAGNNAYHTNSLS

-1776 TSTEKDVRFVLEK
+1776 SSTEKDVNFVLEK
-1789 VRFEENKDYALV
+1789 VRFEDNSDYALV

-1806 TQISMCDVV
+1806 TRISMCDVV
-1815 GGLVI
+1815 SGNVV
-1820 VRGDEEDSL
+1820 VRGEEEDSL
-1829 TVSSSSF
+1829 IISNSSF
-1836 SNPVTI
+1836 ATLVDILTR
-1842 STGTYQLTNNT
+1842 TYQLTNNT
-1853 FVGVAEFG
+1853 FVLNVTFG
-1861 KGVLSNKGL
+1861 GSPSNIGW

-1875 IKNADFKVGSDCKLK
+1875 FRQASFNVGSDCELQ
-1890 NNIINSLSIQ
+1890 NNIIKQLYIQ

-1967 SPRLADVKTDQN
+1967 SPRLADVKNDQN

-2179 NGTINDSKMIFE
+2179 NGTIIDSKMIFE

-2414 QHRTFYDTI
+2414 QHRTLYDTI

-2691 ISLPSIFNGR
+2691 ISLPSTFNGR